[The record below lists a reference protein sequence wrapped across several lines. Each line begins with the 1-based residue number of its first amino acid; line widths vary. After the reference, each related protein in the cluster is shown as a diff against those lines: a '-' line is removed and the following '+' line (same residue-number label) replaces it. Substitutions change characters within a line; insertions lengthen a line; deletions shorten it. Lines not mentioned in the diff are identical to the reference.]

1 MEFLEVFLVFCLIFS
16 KKENKIKNLY
26 VSMQWFLGGPFLW
39 ASLFL
44 VYINHLGKELSS
56 SVKLFA
62 NNTFVSSITHA
73 INTSAD
79 QKSENLTII
88 NTWVTITHSKP
99 KKQRLVEKKD
109 APTLHYISTTLKFPR
124 TLFKSIFTILDTPFT
139 FQEHLRMILDKKGWE
154 SAELL

>member
-88 NTWVTITHSKP
+88 NTWVTITHSKQAQKATFGR
-99 KKQRLVEKKD
+99 KKRRTH
-109 APTLHYISTTLKFPR
+109 APLYFNNAKVSQNTFQKYFHYTRHSIYISRALTNDIR
-124 TLFKSIFTILDTPFT
+124 
-139 FQEHLRMILDKKGWE
+139 
-154 SAELL
+154 